1 MVWGCG
7 KPLEKNGRVFV
18 VDLVLLLGMGERS
31 SFRRTCGVRTK
42 H

>member
-1 MVWGCG
+1 MWGCG

-18 VDLVLLLGMGERS
+18 ADIALLLRMGRRS
-31 SFRRTCGVRTK
+31 NFGRTCDVRTK